1 MKIAVLYGGTSA
13 ERDISLVTGRAVGL
27 ALAGK
32 GHDVLLVDPARGD
45 TPVGPKQAAAAAKIG
60 AAPPDVALR
69 RGGAG
74 VGGSALDAIRGRA
87 VTDADVVFV
96 ALHGGTGEDGTIQG
110 LLELAGKR
118 YTGSGVLASAL
129 AMDKR
134 AAKVLFREV
143 GVPTPRWSIVRSD
156 EAVGGLKAPRFPDD
170 IPIARISPPRTSE
183 AAPGGDTA
191 GGADEFDGYPLIV
204 KPNDQGSTV
213 GLTLVSEETQLAAAI
228 RLAAEYSQNVLVEDY
243 IPGREMTVAILADAA
258 LPVVEIVPDGGLY
271 DYQHKY
277 TEGQSSY
284 TCPAGIPD
292 SLASELERLALL
304 AYGVLGC
311 AGYARVDFRVT
322 DELEPFC
329 LEVNTVPGM
338 TAVSLVPM
346 AALAAGI
353 DFPDLVEKIAELA

>member
-13 ERDISLVTGRAVGL
+13 ERDISLVTGRAIGL

-45 TPVGPKQAAAAAKIG
+45 APVGPKQAAAAAKIG
-60 AAPPDVALR
+60 AEPPDIASP
-69 RGGAG
+69 GGG
-74 VGGSALDAIRGRA
+74 VGEGGSALDAVRGRA
-87 VTDADVVFV
+87 VTEADVVFV

-143 GVPTPRWSIVRSD
+143 DVPTPRWSVIRCD
-156 EAVGGLKAPRFPDD
+156 DAVGGGGGPRFPDD
-170 IPIARISPPRTSE
+170 VPVSRVSPEKMSR
-183 AAPGGDTA
+183 AALGQSA
-191 GGADEFDGYPLIV
+191 GWGADRFGGYPLIV

-213 GLTLVSEETQLAAAI
+213 GLTLVREEGELAAAI
-228 RLAAEYSQNVLVEDY
+228 GLAAEFSRNVLVEEY
-243 IPGREMTVAILADAA
+243 IPGREMTVAVLADTA

-271 DYQHKY
+271 DYQRKY

-284 TCPAGIPD
+284 TCPALIPE
-292 SLASELERLALL
+292 SLSSELERLALL

-311 AGYARVDFRVT
+311 VGYARVDFRVT

-346 AALAAGI
+346 AAEAVGI
-353 DFPDLVEKIAELA
+353 GFPDLVEKIVELA